1 MRTSPK
7 SSSAVTM
14 VSLGVKASRAHSERL
29 QVAKPSKS
37 QVQAAISAIIEREQR
52 EGVAS
57 PILHINESNRAWI
70 RRNLR
75 KHLDP
80 VFSEMGLNKDK
91 LEQVVTRHQDEVRH
105 YLKKQES
112 KTAKRL

>member
-1 MRTSPK
+1 MK
-7 SSSAVTM
+7 AIG
-14 VSLGVKASRAHSERL
+14 LGSG
-29 QVAKPSKS
+29 
-37 QVQAAISAIIEREQR
+37 AISE
-52 EGVAS
+52 
-57 PILHINESNRAWI
+57 
-70 RRNLR
+70 

>member
-1 MRTSPK
+1 
-7 SSSAVTM
+7 
-14 VSLGVKASRAHSERL
+14 
-29 QVAKPSKS
+29 VAKPSKS

-75 KHLDP
+75 KHLDL

-105 YLKKQES
+105 YLKKQET

>member
-1 MRTSPK
+1 
-7 SSSAVTM
+7 M
-14 VSLGVKASRAHSERL
+14 VSLGVKASRADSERL